1 MAKPI
6 KITVRGSDIR
16 GDDAP
21 TVEDLLSQIQDFVAV
36 LHSVESAVA
45 EDGKEEIV
53 WRVTDATRN
62 SPLTFEVTPYPKT
75 HAMNID
81 RRAVEVVTA
90 TARGLEQIAKTG
102 ERPMYFSDQ
111 VINRAERVYARV
123 TNGLAETRVDFSA
136 YDAVPNLEV
145 NRNSAKSTIRR
156 IEEFRAPQPIAH
168 REIGSLE
175 GFVAKVELDGFQR
188 PIVWLRSRLDGQL
201 VKCVA
206 SDGGLDRI
214 GHFEV
219 MEVLKGKR
227 VRVYG
232 LLHYK
237 SFELIASI
245 EVEGVHVFEADDE
258 LPDATSIVSPGFT
271 GGVESSAYLEALRQ
285 DA

>member
-1 MAKPI
+1 MGKPI
-6 KITVRGSDIR
+6 KIIVRGADNQ

-36 LHSVESAVA
+36 LHSVESALA
-45 EDGKEEIV
+45 DDGKDEIV
-53 WRVTDATRN
+53 WRVTNATKN

-75 HAMNID
+75 HAMNVD
-81 RRAVEVVTA
+81 QRAAKVVSA
-90 TARGLEQIAKTG
+90 TAKGLEQISTTG

-111 VINRAERVYARV
+111 AIDRTKRVYARV
-123 TNGLAETRVDFSA
+123 TNGLGATRVDFSA
-136 YDAVPNLEV
+136 YDAAPDLDVD
-145 NRNSAKSTIRR
+145 RQSAKKSIDR
-156 IEEFRAPQPIAH
+156 IVELRAPLPIAH

-175 GFVAKVELDGFQR
+175 GYVAKVELDGFQR
-188 PIVWLRSRLDGQL
+188 PIVWLRSRLDGQI

-227 VRVYG
+227 VRVHG

-237 SFELIASI
+237 SLEQISSI
-245 EVEGVHVFEADDE
+245 DVEGVHVFEADSE
-258 LPDATSIVSPGFT
+258 LPEADAIVAPGFT

-285 DA
+285 DG